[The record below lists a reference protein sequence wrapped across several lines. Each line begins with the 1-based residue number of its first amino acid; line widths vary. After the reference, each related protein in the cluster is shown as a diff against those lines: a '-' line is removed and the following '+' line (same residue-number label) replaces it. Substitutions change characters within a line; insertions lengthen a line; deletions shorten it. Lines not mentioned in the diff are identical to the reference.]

1 MKIKCIAQRLD
12 SNSSSD
18 VESESQDRTKKILFH
33 PAVSR
38 SSKSNLPPYVT
49 LIKCHL
55 LVSQEISQ
63 YQRSLGGDKMFYVA
77 SLQRR

>member
-1 MKIKCIAQRLD
+1 MLIPRALQ
-12 SNSSSD
+12 
-18 VESESQDRTKKILFH
+18 ILC
-33 PAVSR
+33 
-38 SSKSNLPPYVT
+38 KY
-49 LIKCHL
+49 HL